1 MALRSKTPQLFTSS
15 RSDTPPP
22 FYHIPAAIDRKN
34 GKGYNIST
42 FRLKA
47 GEAMEGRHVAPSGS
61 ARDPRRAPEAVRR
74 PRGYRPRRRRR
85 SGAGEILRLALRDL
99 LLLGLILVVF
109 AFFHHVLPRMT
120 GPAKEGPAPVA
131 LATPAPAQTP
141 APPAE
146 TAGPDPAAI
155 PEPTPEPTPD
165 PMDWKTKF
173 AEQFSDTVEIGEDY
187 YRSPDISIR
196 LTKVTN
202 DDRISTT
209 YFIADIYIAHLEN
222 FRTVFA
228 GDSYRSWAAE
238 SVLSAAERHGAILCM
253 NGDYADAQY
262 SGLLIRNG
270 ELYLSEQTKNDI
282 CVMYADGTVAT
293 YGPNDYKAEEIIA
306 AAPYQVWKFG
316 PALLDAEGQPLKS
329 FNTSKEISWENPRSG
344 FGYFEPGHYCF
355 ILVDGRQNGYS
366 RGLEIDRFAQLF
378 ADLGCKAAYNMDGGR
393 SSVMSFNGAV
403 YNRPY
408 LSGRDSGDFLMIC
421 ELPPAAEE
429 SEN

>member
-1 MALRSKTPQLFTSS
+1 
-15 RSDTPPP
+15 
-22 FYHIPAAIDRKN
+22 
-34 GKGYNIST
+34 
-42 FRLKA
+42 
-47 GEAMEGRHVAPSGS
+47 MEGKHVAPSGS
-61 ARDPRRAPEAVRR
+61 ARNPRRAPETPRR
-74 PRGYRPRRRRR
+74 PQGYRPRRRRSR
-85 SGAGEILRLALRDL
+85 GASVLRLALRDL
-99 LLLGLILVVF
+99 LLFALILFTF
-109 AFFHHVLPRMT
+109 AFFHHVLPRLT
-120 GPAKEGPAPVA
+120 GSGRETPAPVS
-131 LATPAPAQTP
+131 LTTPTPPLQTP
-141 APPAE
+141 STE
-146 TAGPDPAAI
+146 PDPEPGPEAT

-173 AEQFSDTVEIGEDY
+173 AEQFSETVESGEDY

-202 DDRISTT
+202 DDAISTT
-209 YFIADIYIAHLEN
+209 YFIADIYVAHLEN
-222 FRTVFA
+222 FRTAFA
-228 GDSYRSWAAE
+228 GDSYRAWAAE
-238 SVLSAAERHGAILCM
+238 SVLSAAKRHGAILCM
-253 NGDYADAQY
+253 NGDYADAQA

-270 ELYLSEQTKNDI
+270 ELYLSQQTKNDI
-282 CVMYADGTVAT
+282 CVMYADGTVRT
-293 YGPNDYKAEEIIA
+293 YGPNDYKAEDVIA

-393 SSVMSFNGAV
+393 SSVMSFDGAV

-408 LSGRDSGDFLMIC
+408 LGGRDSGDFLMIC
-421 ELPPAAEE
+421 ELPPSEEGTSDAE
-429 SEN
+429 NP

>member
-1 MALRSKTPQLFTSS
+1 
-15 RSDTPPP
+15 
-22 FYHIPAAIDRKN
+22 
-34 GKGYNIST
+34 
-42 FRLKA
+42 
-47 GEAMEGRHVAPSGS
+47 MEGRHVAPSGS
-61 ARDPRRAPEAVRR
+61 ARDPRRAPQAVRR
-74 PRGYRPRRRRR
+74 PQGYRPRRRRR
-85 SGAGEILRLALRDL
+85 SRAGEILRLVLRDL

-109 AFFHHVLPRMT
+109 AFFHHVLPRMSAA
-120 GPAKEGPAPVA
+120 GAASPAPVSLVSPTPPLQTPSTA
-131 LATPAPAQTP
+131 PDEPAPT
-141 APPAE
+141 E
-146 TAGPDPAAI
+146 DPAAS

-165 PMDWKTKF
+165 PMDWKSKF
-173 AEQFSDTVEIGEDY
+173 AEHFSETVEIGEDY
-187 YRSPDISIR
+187 YRSPDVSIR

-202 DDRISTT
+202 DDAISTT
-209 YFIADIYIAHLEN
+209 YFIADIYVAHLEN
-222 FRTVFA
+222 FQTAFA
-228 GDSYRSWAAE
+228 GDSYRNWAAE
-238 SVLSAAERHGAILCM
+238 SVLSAAKRHGAILCM

-282 CVMYADGTVAT
+282 CVMYADGTVKT

-306 AAPYQVWKFG
+306 AAPWQVWKFG
-316 PALLDAEGQPLKS
+316 PALLDSEGQPLKS
-329 FNTSKEISWENPRSG
+329 FNTSREISWENPRSG

-393 SSVMSFNGAV
+393 SSVMSFDGRV

-421 ELPPAAEE
+421 ELPTPEEGTSDAE
-429 SEN
+429 NP